1 MASRLKLKRV
11 VIRGFKSVAFQHPL
25 TLGVGKANVLM
36 GANGA
41 GKSNVV
47 GFFQLL
53 ENLMKGNLQRY
64 VEQAGTAQ
72 TFLHYGAKKTPSLC
86 GVLHMEDERGEGIEY
101 GFVLSYA
108 VPERLMI
115 DREEIVWKDKNN
127 GDVRRI
133 VLPIN
138 FKETGFVA
146 VDNDAPLLEVRRFLS
161 GCKVFQFSD
170 SSAEGGLRQASPVD
184 GAHYLQEKGSNL
196 ASFLYYLRECYS
208 DNYKRIVEYV
218 RTVMPQFRD
227 FYLQSRMGY
236 VSLTWMDNSAN
247 DYVLIPQQFSDGTI
261 RFIALATLLLQPEET
276 MPSVILIDEPELG
289 LHPYAIRQLA
299 EMIKDASFHAQV
311 IVATQS
317 PLLMDEFELS
327 DISIIE
333 WDETLKSTV
342 RRKLNKEE
350 LAEWLDN
357 YSLSELWEK
366 NVLGGRPV

>member
-1 MASRLKLKRV
+1 MGSKLKLKR
-11 VIRGFKSVAFQHPL
+11 ILIKGFKSVDSQHPL
-25 TLGVGKANVLM
+25 TLEVGGVNVLL

-41 GKSNVV
+41 GKSNVI

-53 ENLMKGNLQRY
+53 ENLINGRLQRY

-72 TFLHYGAKKTPSLC
+72 TFLYYGAKKTPSLF
-86 GVLHMEDERGEGIEY
+86 GAFNFEDAEGR
-101 GFVLSYA
+101 LSAYQFSLSHA
-108 VPERLMI
+108 LPDRLIITLENVAAQKEKEGLLQINM
-115 DREEIVWKDKNN
+115 
-127 GDVRRI
+127 
-133 VLPIN
+133 LQTN
-138 FKETGFVA
+138 FKESELSSAKDPAAVA
-146 VDNDAPLLEVRRFLS
+146 IKDFLS
-161 GCKVFQFSD
+161 RCKIYQFHD
-170 SSAEGGLRQASPVD
+170 SSPEGGLRQPSFVET
-184 GAHYLQEKGSNL
+184 AHYLQSKGNNL
-196 ASFLYYLRECYS
+196 AAFLYYLKTSYPS
-208 DNYKRIVEYV
+208 YYKRIVEYV
-218 RTVMPQFRD
+218 QLVMSQFKD
-227 FYLQSRMGY
+227 FYLQPRQGY

-289 LHPYAIRQLA
+289 LHPYAIQQLA
-299 EMIKDASFHAQV
+299 EMIKDASLHAQV

-333 WDETLKSTV
+333 RDEALNSTV
-342 RRKLNKEE
+342 KRELNEQE
-350 LAEWLDN
+350 LSEWLEN

>member
-11 VIRGFKSVAFQHPL
+11 VIRGFRSVAFRSPL
-25 TLGVGKANVLM
+25 TLEVGKVCVLM

-53 ENLMKGNLQRY
+53 GNLIRGSLQRY
-64 VEQAGTAQ
+64 VEEAGTAQ
-72 TFLHYGAKKTPSLC
+72 TFLYYGAQKTPSLL
-86 GVLHMEDERGEGIEY
+86 GMFFLEDEEGRRY
-101 GFVLSYA
+101 DYQFSLSHA
-108 VPERLMI
+108 LPDRLIVAMENVAAQ
-115 DREEIVWKDKNN
+115 EEKDGLIQPNA
-127 GDVRRI
+127 
-133 VLPIN
+133 LPTN
-138 FKETGFVA
+138 FKESELA
-146 VDNDAPLLEVRRFLS
+146 EAKDEASLAIWDFLS
-161 GCKVFQFSD
+161 RCKVYQFSD

-184 GAHYLQEKGSNL
+184 GAHYLQERGNNL
-196 ASFLYYLRECYS
+196 ASFLYYLRESYPE
-208 DNYKRIVEYV
+208 NYKRIVEYV

-227 FYLQSRMGY
+227 FYLQPRQGY
-236 VSLTWMDNSAN
+236 VSLTWMDDSAN

-317 PLLMDEFELS
+317 PLLMDEFELA

-333 WDETLKSTV
+333 WDETLKSSV
-342 RRKLNKEE
+342 RRELNEGE